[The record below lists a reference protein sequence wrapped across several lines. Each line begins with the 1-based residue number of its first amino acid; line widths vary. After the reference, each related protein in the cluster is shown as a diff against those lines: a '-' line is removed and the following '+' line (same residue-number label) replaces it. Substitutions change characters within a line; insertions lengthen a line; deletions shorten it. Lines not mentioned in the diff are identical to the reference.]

1 MSNDHYPVNW
11 IIGILKIPFLPI
23 LAIIEYTRK
32 KRALKALREPY
43 KHLYLPKREFE
54 HRFPQYKRAKKR
66 YSQKTTI

>member
-43 KHLYLPKREFE
+43 KHLYLPKGEF
-54 HRFPQYKRAKKR
+54 
-66 YSQKTTI
+66 

>member
-32 KRALKALREPY
+32 KER
-43 KHLYLPKREFE
+43 
-54 HRFPQYKRAKKR
+54 
-66 YSQKTTI
+66 

>member
-11 IIGILKIPFLPI
+11 IIGILKIPI

-43 KHLYLPKREFE
+43 KHLYLPKGEFE